1 MKKINVKILFLGLV
15 ITASIITLNSCT
27 EKMQSNN
34 SFSDMELRNTVNN
47 NNQPFDMCSCI
58 ESNFPVE
65 ELSDIEIAGLNQMRE
80 EEKLARDVYLTLFT
94 SWNQKVFDNI
104 SKAEQRHMD
113 AILCLLNKYD
123 IPDPVENNDIGVFTD
138 DDIQSLYNTL
148 IEQGNQSLV
157 SALTVGAIIE
167 DLDIYDL
174 IEISGKIDNQDILAV
189 FNELTKGSR
198 NHMRAFVSQL
208 SLQNESYSPQ
218 YITND
223 LFNSII
229 NSGMERGGS
238 ICNNSGNSN
247 NGNKGHKGQNGNGT
261 CDGNRNGNNNN
272 GNGNGGNGNG

>member
-218 YITND
+218 YITTD

>member
-123 IPDPVENNDIGVFTD
+123 IPDPVENNDVGVFTD

-218 YITND
+218 YITTD